1 MNYLVDTHY
10 LLWSLIDPSK
20 INKHVTE
27 ILTDTQT
34 IKYVSKI
41 NFWEIALKY
50 SIGKLKLEGTTP
62 EEILNASRESG
73 FKVLDIAEDDI
84 VTSHLLP
91 FIAKHRDS
99 FDRLVVWQCIKKAVP
114 PFRWSRPRSFGWLNR
129 CCRDEMIDSVLAAQ
143 ICNPAPG
150 EDALHGEHYVA
161 PVGSITSIRFSAVA
175 ACYCVSE
182 SFLHCS

>member
-1 MNYLVDTHY
+1 MNYLVDTRY

-20 INKHVTE
+20 IKKHVTE

-41 NFWEIALKY
+41 SFLEIALKY

-73 FKVLDIAEDDI
+73 FKILDIGEDDI

-91 FIAKHRDS
+91 FIENHRDP
-99 FDRLVVWQCIKKAVP
+99 FDRLIVWQCI
-114 PFRWSRPRSFGWLNR
+114 RN
-129 CCRDEMIDSVLAAQ
+129 DIVLVTADIRLRGYEPHGLKIAA
-143 ICNPAPG
+143 
-150 EDALHGEHYVA
+150 
-161 PVGSITSIRFSAVA
+161 
-175 ACYCVSE
+175 
-182 SFLHCS
+182 

>member
-1 MNYLVDTHY
+1 VNYLVDTRY

-20 INKHVTE
+20 IKKHVTE

-41 NFWEIALKY
+41 SFLEIALKY

-73 FKVLDIAEDDI
+73 FKILDIGEDDI

-91 FIAKHRDS
+91 FIENHRDP
-99 FDRLVVWQCIKKAVP
+99 FDRLIVWQCI
-114 PFRWSRPRSFGWLNR
+114 RN
-129 CCRDEMIDSVLAAQ
+129 DIVLVTADIRLRGYEPHGLKIAA
-143 ICNPAPG
+143 
-150 EDALHGEHYVA
+150 
-161 PVGSITSIRFSAVA
+161 
-175 ACYCVSE
+175 
-182 SFLHCS
+182 